1 MRKIEKKWR
10 FLGPVYVIGY
20 LLTKWLLADA
30 GATNM
35 NVAYWVVLFA
45 GSYGFAR
52 AIGLVVWLACLMFA
66 PKVALDN
73 AQQQHWNA

>member
-1 MRKIEKKWR
+1 MNGSNMSKFEKKWWFR
-10 FLGPVYVIGY
+10 GPIYVIGY
-20 LLTKWLLADA
+20 LLAKWLLAEA

-52 AIGLVVWLACLMFA
+52 AFALVVWLASLMLA

-73 AQQQHWNA
+73 A